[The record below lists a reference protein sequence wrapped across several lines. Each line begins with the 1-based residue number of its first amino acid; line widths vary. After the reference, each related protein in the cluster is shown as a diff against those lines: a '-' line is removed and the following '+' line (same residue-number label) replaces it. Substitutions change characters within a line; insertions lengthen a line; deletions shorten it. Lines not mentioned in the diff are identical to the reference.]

1 MAKFTYA
8 TRNCGALEGW
18 KLWVKNRQTG
28 EWKRL
33 TYHVN
38 GGPMS
43 GFNFDSEK
51 QAIRYAKKWVMGR
64 QDYLA
69 QAQ

>member
-1 MAKFTYA
+1 MAKIKFKV
-8 TRNCGALEGW
+8 RDCGALEGW
-18 KLWVKNRQTG
+18 KLWIKSRETG

-43 GFNFDSEK
+43 GFNFDTEK
-51 QAIRYAKKWVMGR
+51 QAISYAKRWTKGR
-64 QDYLA
+64 SEYLWA
-69 QAQ
+69 